1 MATLLRHEPTPT
13 FRELF
18 VGLGQDVSALL
29 HDEIDLA
36 KKETRRELRTGL
48 ILLGVCVG
56 VGMAA
61 VLTLAAAAVLALA
74 RVLEPPA
81 AALIVGASLA
91 AITGACVA
99 FASRWRRQTD
109 DRLLAGVRA
118 LKENPQ

>member
-1 MATLLRHEPTPT
+1 MATILRHEPTPT

-36 KKETRRELRTGL
+36 KKETRRELRSGL
-48 ILLGVCVG
+48 ILLGVCAG
-56 VGMAA
+56 LGMAA

-99 FASRWRRQTD
+99 FASWWRRQTD
-109 DRLLAGVRA
+109 DRLLAGIRA